1 MTLGHVL
8 RASDWEAIQAQ
19 SEING
24 ANGLALCSWT
34 ESFLQYTPMGTYWPW
49 SCPTEESI
57 EQSKWNRPR
66 NGKFLLEDSGA
77 IKQAVRDTGAKIQV
91 MIEYSNG
98 LAKWPPWPIS
108 QLSEVKYTYKVH
120 MVARD
125 EEKTKVTDRVSRT
138 AWQPRYNPH
147 AATCGR
153 CMERVAGGV
162 SGDGSCENRNPIGNI
177 THPGPGC
184 LEYVLNETMNE
195 RHGTYASP

>member
-98 LAKWPPWPIS
+98 FELRTCNREKIWRCRCQTS
-108 QLSEVKYTYKVH
+108 RVNYKCMFEV
-120 MVARD
+120 
-125 EEKTKVTDRVSRT
+125 
-138 AWQPRYNPH
+138 
-147 AATCGR
+147 
-153 CMERVAGGV
+153 
-162 SGDGSCENRNPIGNI
+162 
-177 THPGPGC
+177 
-184 LEYVLNETMNE
+184 
-195 RHGTYASP
+195 